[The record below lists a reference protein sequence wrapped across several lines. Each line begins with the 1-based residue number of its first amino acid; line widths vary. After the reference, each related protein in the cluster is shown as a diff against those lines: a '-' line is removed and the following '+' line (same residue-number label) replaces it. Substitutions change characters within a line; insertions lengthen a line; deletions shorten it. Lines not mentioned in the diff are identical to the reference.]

1 LVVVRLVR
9 IYKKSK
15 GKFIRFELE
24 NEIRNSQKLST
35 FLFAGQFE
43 TLKFKLIQHYY
54 SYIMTK
60 FEIQRSCYTD
70 WMVEN
75 FRNIRVL
82 EIPNKSLVITYL
94 MNRLDNRLTD
104 QEFLYKLF
112 QLLSYIRQLDY
123 SFGFIIGQEYL
134 IISFKFNDLLEFI
147 NAN

>member
-1 LVVVRLVR
+1 MVVVRLVR